1 MLWWDIRPS
10 CNFPTLEMRISDICT
25 RFEDAVTIAAVFV
38 CVIHML
44 YRLRR
49 DNQRWRMYANMLIS
63 ENRWRA
69 QRYGLDEGLLDFG
82 KGAIVPSGEL
92 MEELIDLIG
101 EDAAALGCTDEVAR
115 IRTIVSDGTSAHMQV
130 ATYNAA
136 IEGGAEPKQALDAV
150 VDMLIDETVRGV

>member
-1 MLWWDIRPS
+1 
-10 CNFPTLEMRISDICT
+10 
-25 RFEDAVTIAAVFV
+25 
-38 CVIHML
+38 
-44 YRLRR
+44 
-49 DNQRWRMYANMLIS
+49 MLIS